1 MVVDTYQKLKFLIR
15 ISLPTDFTH
24 DDNTAWHRLEHR
36 LDTVLLIGKKFGGS
50 GHYYMLA
57 FQLLDTLFRAR
68 I

>member
-50 GHYYMLA
+50 GH
-57 FQLLDTLFRAR
+57 
-68 I
+68 